1 MLADVLGHVFWCP
14 LGKQKE
20 AMVARAKSAF
30 RKESLV
36 GPEAPGVRLR
46 PQSPCSIQS
55 GDPEMRIAQ
64 VNSLTS
70 NKCRVPHRPAG
81 TGPKC

>member
-1 MLADVLGHVFWCP
+1 MLSDVLGHVFWCP

-30 RKESLV
+30 GKESLV
-36 GPEAPGVRLR
+36 GPEARVRLR

-55 GDPEMRIAQ
+55 WDPGMRIAQ
-64 VNSLTS
+64 VNSLIS
-70 NKCRVPHRPAG
+70 NKFRVPHRPVG
-81 TGPKC
+81 TGPNC